1 MNYIKEYYSGSYEQG
16 QEEKSASYTIEP
28 HFIPVP
34 KKRAIRADKRQDSSD
49 RRTSV
54 CFFMQSGSVLP
65 DKPSII
71 QETILGSDK
80 WSGRTIEVK
89 QDSLVIDVRNTHN
102 PQNRL
107 KLRVNKDIIEGDL
120 SHLNERTNVVVSY
133 TRVRN
138 YQGDIEK
145 RVSVRLREPA
155 DIPVEI
161 QDKEFEARMKH
172 FSYMFTEE

>member
-1 MNYIKEYYSGSYEQG
+1 MNYIKENCSGSFEQG
-16 QEEKSASYTIEP
+16 QEEKPASYTIEP
-28 HFIPVP
+28 KFIPTP
-34 KKRAIRADKRQDSSD
+34 KKKAIRTDKRQDSSD
-49 RRTSV
+49 RKTSV
-54 CFFMQSGSVLP
+54 CFFMHSGSVLP

-71 QETILGSDK
+71 QEAILGSDK
-80 WSGRTIEVK
+80 WLGRTIEVK

-138 YQGDIEK
+138 YQGNIEK
-145 RVSVRLREPA
+145 RISVRLREPA
-155 DIPVEI
+155 DIPIEI
-161 QDKEFEARMKH
+161 QEKEFEARMKRY
-172 FSYMFTEE
+172 SYMFTEE